1 MNQKIL
7 NHHFNRKTP
16 LEYAIWFAELQGIEI
31 DLDLDYSKNRG
42 LIEGQVLGQIPKEVF
57 KPASE
62 EGENNEE
69 ESKENSPISDGEEIG
84 EVSEENQNTSG
95 ADTAPESLASDEIS
109 NSEDFPSSLSY
120 DAMSVKELKAECK
133 SRGLPIYGTK
143 AELALRLKR
152 DDEGI
157 SESTTETE
165 TPADEAA
172 VEEKSDI
179 PADEA
184 AMTNGET
191 NENSGEQKPVNENE

>member
-1 MNQKIL
+1 MNQKLL
-7 NHHFNRKTP
+7 NHHYNRKTP

-31 DLDLDYSKNRG
+31 DLDIDYSKNRG

-62 EGENNEE
+62 EGVIDE
-69 ESKENSPISDGEEIG
+69 ESKGNTPVSDGEEVA
-84 EVSEENQNTSG
+84 EVSEEVESDSGEESITS
-95 ADTAPESLASDEIS
+95 EEIP
-109 NSEDFPSSLSY
+109 NSQDFPESLSY
-120 DAMSVKELKAECK
+120 DALTVKELKAECN

-157 SESTTETE
+157 SESTTDTE
-165 TPADEAA
+165 TPVDETA
-172 VEEKSDI
+172 VEDESDI
-179 PADEA
+179 PADNA

-191 NENSGEQKPVNENE
+191 NENSGEQKPVNESE

>member
-1 MNQKIL
+1 MNNKLL
-7 NHHFNRKTP
+7 NYHFQRKSP
-16 LEYAIWFAELQGIEI
+16 LEYAIWFAELQDIEI

-42 LIEGQVLGQIPKEVF
+42 LIEGQVLSQMPKEVF

-69 ESKENSPISDGEEIG
+69 EGNEDSPISDGEEIG

-95 ADTAPESLASDEIS
+95 AEVAPEGLVSDEIS

>member
-42 LIEGQVLGQIPKEVF
+42 LIEGQILSQMPKEVF

-69 ESKENSPISDGEEIG
+69 ESNEDSPISDGEEIG

-95 ADTAPESLASDEIS
+95 AEVAPEGLVSDEIS

>member
-1 MNQKIL
+1 MNQKLL
-7 NHHFNRKTP
+7 NHHYNRKTP

-31 DLDLDYSKNRG
+31 DLDIDYSKNRG

-62 EGENNEE
+62 VGVIDE
-69 ESKENSPISDGEEIG
+69 ESKGNTPVSDGEEVA
-84 EVSEENQNTSG
+84 EVSEEVESDSGEESITS
-95 ADTAPESLASDEIS
+95 EEIP
-109 NSEDFPSSLSY
+109 NSQDFPESLSY
-120 DAMSVKELKAECK
+120 DALTVKELKAECK

-157 SESTTETE
+157 SESTTDTE
-165 TPADEAA
+165 TPVDETA
-172 VEEKSDI
+172 VEDESDI
-179 PADEA
+179 PADNA

-191 NENSGEQKPVNENE
+191 NENSGEQKPVNESE

>member
-42 LIEGQVLGQIPKEVF
+42 LIEGQVLSQMPKEVF

-69 ESKENSPISDGEEIG
+69 EGNEDSPISDGEEIG

-95 ADTAPESLASDEIS
+95 AEVAPEGLVSDEIS

>member
-42 LIEGQVLGQIPKEVF
+42 LIEGQVIGQIPQEVF
-57 KPASE
+57 KATSK
-62 EGENNEE
+62 EGVIDEE
-69 ESKENSPISDGEEIG
+69 ESSSDNKESGEISDGEEVT
-84 EVSEENQNTSG
+84 EVSKEAEGIGGEEAPSEDLTSEDIG
-95 ADTAPESLASDEIS
+95 

-120 DAMSVKELKAECK
+120 DAMTVKELKAECK

-165 TPADEAA
+165 TPAEAA

-191 NENSGEQKPVNENE
+191 NENSGE